1 MAEDDSTFLEIF
13 CKSSGKIRRF
23 AKGTDSQF
31 ALQLINDRLVNDN
44 VALPASYIQAVKDGE
59 EPIFFGPKSILI
71 DYGDGWKLET
81 VLSKV
86 IEKENVLTP
95 RLVRDK
101 GGENDKGGGLALE
114 QVRMD
119 GGHEK
124 QNGIESVMAQFHND
138 EDESGSENENGVGN
152 DDDMEIIINQFRTDE
167 ELGKETS
174 VEPIWKQ
181 LSTDDGFEHENVL
194 EPTLEQA
201 AADKGVRKRSARK
214 STLKKTPDHSVYP
227 SLPSPEPLSLIV
239 SNYGSDEEEREW
251 AASDPNGDY
260 PDLTEAFTTQTDFG
274 GKDEIV
280 EWCKK
285 VGSENGTV
293 IIIGRSDCEKSGR
306 RPRVFLRC
314 ERSGTVKAR
323 RRVQTEE
330 RVIQK
335 RQRNTPTKKCDC
347 PFMIK
352 ATLLNNG
359 KWEVKVECG
368 THNHPL
374 LESIDGHPT
383 YARLTEEEAKLVTQ
397 LSIAGFKPSQM
408 LDALKRRDPNN
419 VSTLPTIY
427 NFRAKRGLT
436 KTTRKPW
443 EMVPS
448 P

>member
-81 VLSKV
+81 VLSK
-86 IEKENVLTP
+86 
-95 RLVRDK
+95 
-101 GGENDKGGGLALE
+101 
-114 QVRMD
+114 
-119 GGHEK
+119 
-124 QNGIESVMAQFHND
+124 
-138 EDESGSENENGVGN
+138 
-152 DDDMEIIINQFRTDE
+152 
-167 ELGKETS
+167 
-174 VEPIWKQ
+174 
-181 LSTDDGFEHENVL
+181 GFEHENVL

-201 AADKGVRKRSARK
+201 AADKGISPEGLYSPRPIFG
-214 STLKKTPDHSVYP
+214 TLVYP